1 MLKTE
6 MRNEASMHIDQM
18 DTLSIIRLINQ
29 ENRNAVEAVEA
40 ALEGVALACDAIAA
54 AFDRGGRLFYIGAG
68 TSGRLGV
75 IDAAECPPTFGVP
88 SEQVVGIIAGGERC
102 LAHAAEA
109 QEDDGEAGIKALQDE
124 GLTEKDV
131 VVGISSSGGAAFV
144 VGALEYAN
152 KIGAVSV
159 SLSSNAD
166 TPMERVAKIAIVTD
180 TGPEVI
186 TGSTRMKS
194 GTAQKLVLNMLS
206 TCAMIKTG
214 KVYENM
220 MINLKPTNRKL
231 KARVIRIVRE
241 ILGCDENEA
250 VRVLDANGWVIR
262 DAVQSAKKEEQ
273 A

>member
-131 VVGISSSGGAAFV
+131 VVGISSSGEHTEWYTKLARLHRENR
-144 VGALEYAN
+144 ALWAGEGSWVEIRNNAEDCLMILVRETADNRVIAVMNLSPYTIQAEYNTGIYA
-152 KIGAVSV
+152 GRYTDFMAGQSYELPTSV
-159 SLSSNAD
+159 SELM
-166 TPMERVAKIAIVTD
+166 TPW
-180 TGPEVI
+180 
-186 TGSTRMKS
+186 S
-194 GTAQKLVLNMLS
+194 
-206 TCAMIKTG
+206 
-214 KVYENM
+214 Y
-220 MINLKPTNRKL
+220 
-231 KARVIRIVRE
+231 
-241 ILGCDENEA
+241 
-250 VRVLDANGWVIR
+250 RVLTL
-262 DAVQSAKKEEQ
+262 KK
-273 A
+273 